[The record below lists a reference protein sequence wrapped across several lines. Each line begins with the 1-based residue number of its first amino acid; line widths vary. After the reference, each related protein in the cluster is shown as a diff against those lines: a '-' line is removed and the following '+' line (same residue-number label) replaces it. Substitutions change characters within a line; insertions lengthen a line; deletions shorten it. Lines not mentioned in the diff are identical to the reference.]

1 MYGKDVYKRQTLYRP
16 SARLVIFLWDIFIPP
31 ENVPHDMSAD
41 TVIKV
46 RGAARRH
53 PTSIITDFLMG
64 DKAAACKICFDQAA

>member
-1 MYGKDVYKRQTLYRP
+1 
-16 SARLVIFLWDIFIPP
+16 
-31 ENVPHDMSAD
+31 MSGD

-46 RGAARRH
+46 RGAARHH